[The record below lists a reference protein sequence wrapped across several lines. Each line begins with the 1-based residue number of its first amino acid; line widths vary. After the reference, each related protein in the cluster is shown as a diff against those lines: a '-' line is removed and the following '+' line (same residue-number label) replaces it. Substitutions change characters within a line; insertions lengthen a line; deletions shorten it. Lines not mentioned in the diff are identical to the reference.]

1 MRKILL
7 ILLPLMIAGCSQTA
21 DPVSGNAPASLT
33 PVVIPGALTQASTVS
48 VTGPVKPQIA
58 LSPLEKAQKEY
69 LAAYDNYVRLL
80 RESGPQTLETLQALA
95 DYQKKYQIY
104 QMLVKAEKNP

>member
-7 ILLPLMIAGCSQTA
+7 ILLPLMIAGCSQTT

-33 PVVIPGALTQASTVS
+33 PLVIPGALTQASTVS
-48 VTGPVKPQIA
+48 VVAPAKSLA
-58 LSPLEKAQKEY
+58 NLSPLEKAQKEY

-104 QMLVKAEKNP
+104 QMLVMAEKNQ